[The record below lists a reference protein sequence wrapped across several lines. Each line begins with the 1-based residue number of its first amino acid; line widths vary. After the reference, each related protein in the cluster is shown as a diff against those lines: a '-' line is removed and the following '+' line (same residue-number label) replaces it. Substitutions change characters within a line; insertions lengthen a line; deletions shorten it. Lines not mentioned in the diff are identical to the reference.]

1 MKIRIKRVSTSTDL
15 DQQIGELDTRNLTG
29 ADKAHIEQLVSKI
42 MSVFKQEQPKMD
54 IGAGQIMLEVDVF
67 EQGIMQKAVVPAEH
81 GHGADKTLDLV
92 EELEHDVAK

>member
-1 MKIRIKRVSTSTDL
+1 MKIRIKKVSASTDL
-15 DQQIGELDTRNLTG
+15 DQQIGELDTRDLG
-29 ADKAHIEQLVSKI
+29 GPDKVHIEQLVSKI

-54 IGAGQIMLEVDVF
+54 VGAGQIMLEVDVF

-81 GHGADKTLDLV
+81 GHGADKTLNLV

>member
-1 MKIRIKRVSTSTDL
+1 MRIRIKRISASTDV
-15 DQQIGELDTRNLTG
+15 DQQLGELDTRNLAG
-29 ADKAHIEQLVSKI
+29 ADKVHIEQLVSKI

-54 IGAGQIMLEVDVF
+54 IGKGQFMLEVDVF

-92 EELEHDVAK
+92 EELEHDVVK